1 MVTESQEV
9 SYRTQVALTIRAA
22 RTALGWSQEE
32 LAKRAS
38 ISKPTIARI
47 EMSGISP
54 RADTLNTLMQVFKK
68 QGVDVEMDAD
78 EVSIRYNKTA
88 LLTLQTL
95 LNAK

>member
-1 MVTESQEV
+1 MSTESQEV

-68 QGVDVEMDAD
+68 QGVDVDMDAD

>member
-1 MVTESQEV
+1 MNTESQEV

-32 LAKRAS
+32 LAKRAN

-68 QGVDVEMDAD
+68 QGVDVEIDAD

>member
-1 MVTESQEV
+1 MSTESQEI

-32 LAKRAS
+32 LAKRAN

-68 QGVDVEMDAD
+68 QGVNVEMDAD

-88 LLTLQTL
+88 LLTLQNL

>member
-1 MVTESQEV
+1 MTTKSQEI

>member
-1 MVTESQEV
+1 MTTESQEI

>member
-1 MVTESQEV
+1 MSTESQEV

-32 LAKRAS
+32 LARRAS

-68 QGVDVEMDAD
+68 QGVEVEMDAD
-78 EVSIRYNKTA
+78 EVSIRYSKTA

>member
-1 MVTESQEV
+1 MSTESQEV

-22 RTALGWSQEE
+22 RTAVGWSQEE

-78 EVSIRYNKTA
+78 EVSIRYNRTA

>member
-1 MVTESQEV
+1 MSTESQEV

-32 LAKRAS
+32 LARRAS

-88 LLTLQTL
+88 LMTLQTL

>member
-1 MVTESQEV
+1 MVTESQDV

-88 LLTLQTL
+88 LLTLQNL

>member
-1 MVTESQEV
+1 MSTESQEI
-9 SYRTQVALTIRAA
+9 SYRTLVALTIRSA
-22 RTALGWSQEE
+22 RSALGWSQEE
-32 LAKRAS
+32 LAKRAN

-68 QGVDVEMDAD
+68 QGVDVEIDAD

>member
-1 MVTESQEV
+1 MNTESQEV

-95 LNAK
+95 LNAT

>member
-1 MVTESQEV
+1 MTTQSQEI

>member
-1 MVTESQEV
+1 MSTESQEI

-32 LAKRAS
+32 LAKRAN

-68 QGVDVEMDAD
+68 QGVDVEIDAD

>member
-1 MVTESQEV
+1 MNTESQEV

-32 LAKRAS
+32 LAKRAN

-88 LLTLQTL
+88 LLTLQNL

>member
-1 MVTESQEV
+1 MNTEGQEV
-9 SYRTQVALTIRAA
+9 TYRTQVALTIRAA

-32 LAKRAS
+32 LAKRAK

-54 RADTLNTLMQVFKK
+54 RADTLNTLMKVFKK

-78 EVSIRYNKTA
+78 EVLIRYNKTA
-88 LLTLQTL
+88 LLTLQNL

>member
-1 MVTESQEV
+1 MNTESQEV

-68 QGVDVEMDAD
+68 QGVEVEMDAD

-95 LNAK
+95 LNA

>member
-88 LLTLQTL
+88 LLTLQNL

>member
-1 MVTESQEV
+1 MSTESQEI

-32 LAKRAS
+32 LAKRAN

-68 QGVDVEMDAD
+68 QGVDVEMDVD
-78 EVSIRYNKTA
+78 EVSIKYNKTA

>member
-1 MVTESQEV
+1 MNTESQEV

-88 LLTLQTL
+88 LLTLQNL
-95 LNAK
+95 LNAT

>member
-1 MVTESQEV
+1 MSTESQEI

-32 LAKRAS
+32 LAKRAN

-68 QGVDVEMDAD
+68 QGVDVEIDAD

-88 LLTLQTL
+88 LLTLQNL

>member
-1 MVTESQEV
+1 MNTESQEV

>member
-1 MVTESQEV
+1 MNTESQEV

-68 QGVDVEMDAD
+68 QGVEVAMDAD

>member
-1 MVTESQEV
+1 MNTESQEV

-68 QGVDVEMDAD
+68 QGVEVEMDAD
-78 EVSIRYNKTA
+78 EVSIRYNKKA

>member
-1 MVTESQEV
+1 MTTESPDI

-32 LAKRAS
+32 LSKQAS
-38 ISKPTIARI
+38 VSKPTIARI

-54 RADTLNTLMQVFKK
+54 RADTLNTLMQVFKG
-68 QGVDVEMDAD
+68 QGVEVTIGNE
-78 EVSIRYNKTA
+78 EVSVKYSRAA
-88 LLTLQTL
+88 LLTLQEQ

>member
-1 MVTESQEV
+1 MSTESQEV

-88 LLTLQTL
+88 LLTLQNL

>member
-1 MVTESQEV
+1 MSTESQEI

-32 LAKRAS
+32 LAKRAN

-88 LLTLQTL
+88 LLTLQNL

>member
-1 MVTESQEV
+1 MITESQEV

-88 LLTLQTL
+88 LLTLQNL

>member
-1 MVTESQEV
+1 MTTESQEV

-68 QGVDVEMDAD
+68 QGVEVEMDAD